1 MRAYLLKVSIS
12 QFPWGCTLP
21 EPSED
26 WSSEERLA
34 HVCFNTLRVMLREEG
49 DTPGPW
55 CANHGPAVAG
65 SARSQITLHTSLQL
79 GSVSSLYLLGSA
91 CDRTVLLPFACYLCI
106 LCALVRLGLPAVS
119 RQLIIAR
126 VTPEISALCSFSFC
140 GIYLCRISIETS
152 VSMK

>member
-1 MRAYLLKVSIS
+1 MKVFIS
-12 QFPWGCTLP
+12 LFPWGCTLP
-21 EPSED
+21 EPSVD

-34 HVCFNTLRVMLREEG
+34 HVCYNTLRVMLRAEG

-55 CANHGPAVAG
+55 CANHGPAAAG

-79 GSVSSLYLLGSA
+79 LVWVPVSSLYLLGSA

-106 LCALVRLGLPAVS
+106 LCALVGLSLPVVS

-126 VTPEISALCSFSFC
+126 VATEISALCSFSFC
-140 GIYLCRISIETS
+140 GIYPCRISIETS